1 MIGGPFTLTYDNMTS
16 SLTTEAGQ
24 PVTEVKV
31 QDYPALDVA
40 VSADTPGRK
49 TGKARTLKIQMGLS
63 CNYSCTYCVQRFVP
77 RAPAMSVQDAEAFLA
92 KLPGWFA
99 GGDDGKGAGVGIQF
113 WGGEPLVYWS
123 ALRLLAE
130 RLREIYP
137 RAQLYIIT
145 NGSLLTAEIVEW
157 LDRMDFG
164 VSISHDGPGQATR
177 GPDPMADPQQKAVI
191 LDLYRRLKR
200 KRKIAIAA
208 MLHKDNQSRAAVASW
223 LKAAFEDE
231 DLPISEGSFVDAYD
245 DGGLASSLS
254 EAEAAPFRKAAFD
267 EVRSGAAKNFLIVDA
282 KIREFITSVKTA
294 RPAGSLG
301 QKCGMDQPE
310 SISVDLKGRVLT
322 CQNVSAV
329 APAPNGQS
337 HMLGTVDKLDKVELR
352 SATHWSKR
360 PGCAECPVLQLC
372 QGSCMY
378 VEGAHWE
385 ASCANSYS
393 NAIPFFAAGVE
404 VLTGLIVDRIE
415 PLDGALS
422 LDRQWLWV
430 ARGR

>member
-1 MIGGPFTLTYDNMTS
+1 MIGGSFSLTYDNMTS

-31 QDYPALDVA
+31 KKYPSLDVA
-40 VSADTPGRK
+40 VSAETPGRK
-49 TGKARTLKIQMGLS
+49 TGKVRTLKIQMGLS
-63 CNYSCTYCVQRFVP
+63 CNFSCTYCLQRFVP

-92 KLPGWFA
+92 QLPGWFA
-99 GGDDGKGAGVGIQF
+99 GGDDGKGAGVCIQF

-123 ALRLLAE
+123 ALRLLGE
-130 RLREIYP
+130 RLREMYP
-137 RAQLYIIT
+137 RARFHTIT

-164 VSISHDGPGQATR
+164 VCISHDGPGQATR
-177 GPDPMADPQQKAVI
+177 GADPMADPRQKAVI
-191 LDLYRRLKR
+191 LDLYRRLKP
-200 KRKIAIAA
+200 KRKISVNA
-208 MLHKDNQSRAAVASW
+208 MLHKDNQSRAAIASW

-231 DLPISEGSFVDAYD
+231 GLPIGEGSFVDAYD

-254 EAEAAPFRKAAFD
+254 DAEAAPFRKAAFD
-267 EVRSGAAKNFLIVDA
+267 EVRSGAAKNFLIVES
-282 KIREFITSVKTA
+282 KIRDFIISVTTA

-301 QKCGMDQPE
+301 QKCGMDRPE
-310 SISVDLKGRVLT
+310 SIAVDLKGRVLT

-337 HMLGTVDKLDKVELR
+337 HLLGTVDDLDKVELR

-360 PGCAECPVLQLC
+360 LGCAECPVLQLC

-415 PLDGALS
+415 PLGGALS
-422 LDRQWLWV
+422 PERQWLWV